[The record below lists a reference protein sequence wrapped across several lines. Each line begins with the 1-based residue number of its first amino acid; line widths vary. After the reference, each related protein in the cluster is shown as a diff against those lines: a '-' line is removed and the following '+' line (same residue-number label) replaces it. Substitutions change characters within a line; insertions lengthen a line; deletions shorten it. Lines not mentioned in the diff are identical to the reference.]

1 MCDGA
6 TRREGRSK
14 RLTRA
19 PCGGPSPRS
28 VGAHDQAGSGR
39 RYADP
44 VTMSIVLDRLS
55 EPGLD
60 RQETGMRIIAA
71 LDDGATLEEIAAR
84 LGRPVQEIERV
95 YAPAINEAGRLGQVK

>member
-1 MCDGA
+1 
-6 TRREGRSK
+6 
-14 RLTRA
+14 
-19 PCGGPSPRS
+19 
-28 VGAHDQAGSGR
+28 
-39 RYADP
+39 
-44 VTMSIVLDRLS
+44 MSIVLDRLS

-95 YAPAINEAGRLGQVK
+95 YAPAINEAGRLGQVKDPAGPVPIARDVPDQLYVDDTE